1 MFNMSLKKL
10 IKEHL
15 ILEKRIGQLAANI
28 EVIFSFDVSRT
39 THAYDRRTRTDIE
52 LYDEREISNSEIM
65 EVVSFAKKIIAEHI
79 VNGEITDDT
88 NFIVRSSKWGL
99 AIVIIAKQVSGSY
112 WKLLIKT
119 VFRES
124 NLNPFRVG
132 RDQLV
137 IDV

>member
-1 MFNMSLKKL
+1 MNNMSLKKL

-15 ILEKRIGQLAANI
+15 ILEKRIGQISSNI
-28 EVIFSFDVSRT
+28 EVIFSFDVDRT
-39 THAYDRRTRTDIE
+39 GHAYDRKTRNDIE
-52 LYDEREISNSEIM
+52 LYDEREISNSEIT
-65 EVVSFAKKIIAEHI
+65 EVISFARKEIAEYI
-79 VNGEITDDT
+79 VSGEITEDT
-88 NFIVRSSKWGL
+88 NFVVRSSKWGL
-99 AIVIIAKQVSGSY
+99 AIAIVAKHMGGTY
-112 WKLLIKT
+112 WKLLVRT